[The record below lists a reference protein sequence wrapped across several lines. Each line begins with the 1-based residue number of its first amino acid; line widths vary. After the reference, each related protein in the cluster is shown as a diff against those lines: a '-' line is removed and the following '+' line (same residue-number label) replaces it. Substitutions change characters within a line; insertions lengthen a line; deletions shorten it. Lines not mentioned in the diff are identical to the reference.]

1 MIYDALWLDIL
12 VMILLTLLLVGLF
25 TLLTPNRWTKKRVPF
40 HGEYPAVVES
50 DITPHGA
57 LMDAIRKTRQ

>member
-25 TLLTPNRWTKKRVPF
+25 TLLTPNRWTKKA
-40 HGEYPAVVES
+40 HLHAEYPAVVES

>member
-1 MIYDALWLDIL
+1 
-12 VMILLTLLLVGLF
+12 VGLF
-25 TLLTPNRWTKKRVPF
+25 TLLTPNRWTKKA
-40 HGEYPAVVES
+40 HLHAEYPAVVES